1 MSDNPV
7 AIFLYLGVA
16 GYVLNLY
23 LADLRLAR
31 AGKVTD
37 GSIMPG
43 ASAMPARALII
54 GVCVAIIILAVETGG
69 EIFLGV
75 ASEQS
80 EMAWY
85 FLFVSLAA
93 GVIEEVIFRGYLVVS
108 KRGRAALITSCV
120 GFSFVFALIHG
131 HLWSTENGFDI
142 TFTTK
147 GVFSTSILFI
157 NSLWLYLVRFGPWNP
172 TQSIFPCMLAHTCS
186 NLGVFI
192 IKLYQ
197 GFIVY

>member
-54 GVCVAIIILAVETGG
+54 GV
-69 EIFLGV
+69 
-75 ASEQS
+75 
-80 EMAWY
+80 
-85 FLFVSLAA
+85 VSH
-93 GVIEEVIFRGYLVVS
+93 YS
-108 KRGRAALITSCV
+108 
-120 GFSFVFALIHG
+120 
-131 HLWSTENGFDI
+131 
-142 TFTTK
+142 
-147 GVFSTSILFI
+147 
-157 NSLWLYLVRFGPWNP
+157 Y
-172 TQSIFPCMLAHTCS
+172 
-186 NLGVFI
+186 
-192 IKLYQ
+192 
-197 GFIVY
+197 

>member
-7 AIFLYLGVA
+7 AILLYLGVA
-16 GYVLNLY
+16 GYVLYLY
-23 LADLRLAR
+23 FVDFRSTR
-31 AGKVTD
+31 AGNVAD
-37 GSIMPG
+37 GNSMPG
-43 ASAMPARALII
+43 ASAMPASALII
-54 GVCVAIIILAVETGG
+54 GVFVALLILAIETSG
-69 EIFLGV
+69 EIVLGI
-75 ASEQS
+75 SREQS
-80 EMAWY
+80 QMAWY
-85 FLFVSLAA
+85 FLFASLAA

-120 GFSFVFALIHG
+120 GFSLVFALIHG

>member
-7 AIFLYLGVA
+7 AILLYLGVA
-16 GYVLNLY
+16 GYVLHLY
-23 LADLRLAR
+23 QVDFRATR
-31 AGKVTD
+31 AGNATAS
-37 GSIMPG
+37 GSMPG
-43 ASAMPARALII
+43 ASAMPVSALII
-54 GVCVAIIILAVETGG
+54 GVCVALLILVAETGG
-69 EIFLGV
+69 EIVLGV

-85 FLFVSLAA
+85 FLFASLAA

-108 KRGRAALITSCV
+108 NRGRAALITSCV

-131 HLWSTENGFDI
+131 HLWSTENGFDF

-157 NSLWLYLVRFGPWNP
+157 NSLWFYLVRFGPWNP
-172 TQSIFPCMLAHTCS
+172 TQSIFPCMLAHACS

-192 IKLYQ
+192 IKWYQ
-197 GFIVY
+197 GFVV

>member
-7 AIFLYLGVA
+7 AILLYLGVA
-16 GYVLNLY
+16 GYVLYLY
-23 LADLRLAR
+23 LVDFRSTR
-31 AGKVTD
+31 AGNVAD
-37 GSIMPG
+37 GNSMPG
-43 ASAMPARALII
+43 ASAMPASALII
-54 GVCVAIIILAVETGG
+54 GVCVAVLILAVETGG
-69 EIFLGV
+69 EVVLGIS
-75 ASEQS
+75 SEQS
-80 EMAWY
+80 QMAWY
-85 FLFVSLAA
+85 FLFASLAA

-131 HLWSTENGFDI
+131 HLWSMENGFDF

-157 NSLWLYLVRFGPWNP
+157 NSLWFYLVRFGPWNP
-172 TQSIFPCMLAHTCS
+172 TQSIFPCMLAHACS

-192 IKLYQ
+192 IKLFQ
-197 GFIVY
+197 GYVV

>member
-7 AIFLYLGVA
+7 AILLYLGVA
-16 GYVLNLY
+16 GYVLHLY
-23 LADLRLAR
+23 LVDFRATRADN
-31 AGKVTD
+31 VTV
-37 GSIMPG
+37 SSSMPG
-43 ASAMPARALII
+43 ASAMPASALII
-54 GVCVAIIILAVETGG
+54 GVCVALLILAVETSG
-69 EIFLGV
+69 EIVLGV

-85 FLFVSLAA
+85 FLFASLAA

-131 HLWSTENGFDI
+131 HLWSTENGLDF

-157 NSLWLYLVRFGPWNP
+157 NSLWFYLVRFGPWNP
-172 TQSIFPCMLAHTCS
+172 TQSIFPCMLAHACS

-192 IKLYQ
+192 IKWYQ
-197 GFIVY
+197 GFVV